1 MNIYIFN
8 CVDAKGGGG
17 GGGGGGKGK
26 TKNRAQTHVSVKYV
40 ARLLVHNPE
49 TRIGFFYS
57 GSVFVISCTHQ
68 EISSVLRIA
77 RSHSITYSILRQP
90 RRMVFILVSI

>member
-8 CVDAKGGGG
+8 CVDAKGRGGG

-26 TKNRAQTHVSVKYV
+26 TKNCAQTHVSVKYV

-49 TRIGFFYS
+49 TRIIY
-57 GSVFVISCTHQ
+57 VYV
-68 EISSVLRIA
+68 V
-77 RSHSITYSILRQP
+77 
-90 RRMVFILVSI
+90 